1 MLLFVFLFGWMR
13 RAGEAQENVLQR
25 HLVDT
30 VVVQPEFGLGL
41 LQNVKHLLGRRE
53 AIVDDGH
60 KGGER
65 RQQRVGRGRVLGV
78 MKPLKDPSLFQL
90 SPEHFQ
96 EVSPREVSCLISGK
110 GAARAWGQLAVAP
123 AGSLACCGTLHVQCP
138 LSGPASLSLK
148 RGVGGAEGPF
158 QFTRPRVL

>member
-1 MLLFVFLFGWMR
+1 MVCWLSLLLFVFLFGWVR

-30 VVVQPEFGLGL
+30 VVIQPEFCLGL

-53 AIVDDGH
+53 ATVDDGH

-65 RQQRVGRGRVLGV
+65 RQQRVERGRVLGV

-90 SPEHFQ
+90 SPEHF
-96 EVSPREVSCLISGK
+96 PRSQS
-110 GAARAWGQLAVAP
+110 
-123 AGSLACCGTLHVQCP
+123 
-138 LSGPASLSLK
+138 
-148 RGVGGAEGPF
+148 
-158 QFTRPRVL
+158 